1 MKANGF
7 YRRPLPP
14 SLISFSSSEGRQI
27 FTEALALGGM
37 EGYFALAEQ
46 FHTQSEPAFC
56 GIGTLVVV
64 LNALSIDPGRI
75 WKGLWRWYGE
85 EFLDCCQPLSLIK
98 QQGITFDELVC
109 LARCNGANVESI
121 RYTQSSLENFRHA
134 IRKATSSPQ
143 GLHMVVSYS
152 RQVLGQTGNGHFS
165 PVGGYHPERD
175 LILILDVARFK
186 YPPHWVPL
194 PLLWEALAPIDTVT
208 GKSRG
213 YILLSKRD
221 SLNHSFYYVAVDR
234 YQWAIVAPYFTE
246 ILPTAIAQEQP
257 NSLAMMVDIIL
268 EHFSST
274 LTAAIATS
282 RDDRSTESKQIW
294 HSLLNEIRS
303 HPLSA
308 IIQGQLST
316 RCWDEVTVIGKWL
329 SQEDNLV
336 EFLTVLL
343 LSCPEELYS
352 TLNSHLLHEICQLRE
367 LEKLPPLMGQEVARL
382 REQMLA
388 LQDLLRVS
396 IINSNNLTQ

>member
-1 MKANGF
+1 MNAEGF

-14 SLISFSSSEGRQI
+14 GLISFSSPEGRQL
-27 FTEALALGGM
+27 FTEALALGYM

-85 EFLDCCQPLSLIK
+85 EFLDCCQPLSAIE

-109 LARCNGANVESI
+109 LARCNGAKVESI

-143 GLHMVVSYS
+143 GLHLIVSYS

-175 LILILDVARFK
+175 LVLILDVARFK

-213 YILLSKRD
+213 YMLLSKHD
-221 SLNHSFYYVAVDR
+221 SSSYGFYHVAVDR
-234 YQWAIVAPYFTE
+234 YQWAVVAPYLTE
-246 ILPTAIAQEQP
+246 ILPTAIAQAQP
-257 NSLAMMVDIIL
+257 NSLAMMVDVIL
-268 EHFSST
+268 HHFSST
-274 LTAAIATS
+274 LSAVLATS
-282 RDDRSTESKQIW
+282 EHALSTESQQVW
-294 HSLLNEIRS
+294 HTLLDEIRS
-303 HPLSA
+303 HPLSV
-308 IIQGQLST
+308 IIQCQLSAQ
-316 RCWDEVTVIGKWL
+316 RWHKVSFVGKWL
-329 SQEDNLV
+329 SQEENLAPL
-336 EFLTVLL
+336 LTMLL
-343 LSCPEELYS
+343 LSCPEELYR
-352 TLNSHLLHEICQLRE
+352 TLNSNLLRQMCQWRE
-367 LEKLPPLMGQEVARL
+367 LEKLPPLMRQEVARL
-382 REQMLA
+382 REQMSA
-388 LQDLLRVS
+388 LQDVLDVCTS
-396 IINSNNLTQ
+396 TPIS